1 MEPVGV
7 YKTLLNQYTDN
18 FITPFIALCQNI
30 SLSTFISDKQ
40 KNRQQTPA
48 VHRYN

>member
-7 YKTLLNQYTDN
+7 YKTLLNQSVYRT
-18 FITPFIALCQNI
+18 ITPFATLIQ
-30 SLSTFISDKQ
+30 SKQ

-48 VHRYN
+48 V